1 MLLTRSTRSRA
12 MTMPALLMP
21 VVFAVGLPA
30 CGRIPTEGSGQ
41 TETVAAAEEAADAHD
56 SSGVQDMG
64 FGYAPARGPVQTVPP
79 GSVAVE
85 FEPAEMNFGVLS
97 PGAAVRGTTRLWNVG
112 TEELRISRSITSCG
126 CTATEDLA
134 GRVIPPGGYIE
145 FTTTMNM
152 KSGLGEKKEKITVY
166 FEPGG
171 ERIAIQYYTA
181 ELSLPIRLTPPYVNA
196 SRRVNDRWVQT
207 TEGEIVLTARDGQPF
222 TVLRVHGE
230 PPDFVGFDPATD
242 QPRSEYTLRWDMLR
256 FEGVIPWFWVIETDR
271 PDCPLIDARIRHSS
285 TLPAKPPG
293 RPWVP
298 KDQRIL
304 VGTVRPG
311 EAFEVVTKIEYNG
324 GYPPDP
330 TTATVVSESTLFQ
343 AELIEAQVDGQYLQF
358 RIRVSAADNAPPG
371 LLYGSLAVGASGFTG
386 SLQIIGSVE
395 Q

>member
-12 MTMPALLMP
+12 MTLPAILMP

-30 CGRIPTEGSGQ
+30 CGRIPAEGSGQ
-41 TETVAAAEEAADAHD
+41 TETAAAAEEVADAHD

-64 FGYAPARGPVQTVPP
+64 FGYTPARGPVQTVPP

-171 ERIAIQYYTA
+171 ERVAIQYYTA
-181 ELSLPIRLTPPYVNA
+181 ELSLPIRLTPPYLNA
-196 SRRVNDRWVQT
+196 SRRVNDQWVHT
-207 TEGEIVLTARDGQPF
+207 TAGEIVLTAQDGRPF
-222 TVLRVHGE
+222 SVLRAHGE
-230 PPDFVGFDPATD
+230 APEFVGFDPATD
-242 QPRSEYTLRWDMLR
+242 QPRSEYTLRWDLRR

-304 VGTVRPG
+304 VGIVQPG

-358 RIRVSAADNAPPG
+358 RIRVSAADNAGPG
-371 LLYGSLAVGASGFTG
+371 LLYGSLAIGASGFTG
-386 SLQIIGSVE
+386 SLQIIGAVE
-395 Q
+395 R

>member
-1 MLLTRSTRSRA
+1 MLLTRSTRSWA
-12 MTMPALLMP
+12 MTLPALL
-21 VVFAVGLPA
+21 VSVGLTG
-30 CGRIPTEGSGQ
+30 CGRMPAEGSGNTE
-41 TETVAAAEEAADAHD
+41 TETVTVAEDPADGHG
-56 SSGVQDMG
+56 SSGVREMG
-64 FGYAPARGPVQTVPP
+64 FGYKPARGPVQTVPT

-112 TEELRISRSITSCG
+112 TEELRISKSITSCG
-126 CTATEDLA
+126 CTAAEDLA
-134 GRVIPPGGYIE
+134 GRVIPPGGYTE

-166 FEPGG
+166 FEPDGK
-171 ERIAIQYYTA
+171 RIAIQYYTA
-181 ELSLPIRLTPPYVNA
+181 ELSLPIRLTPPYLFA
-196 SRRVNDRWVQT
+196 SNRVNDQWIHTMQGTIGVSAQ
-207 TEGEIVLTARDGQPF
+207 DGQPF
-222 TVLRVHGE
+222 TILRAHGLTPE
-230 PPDFVGFDPATD
+230 FVGFDPATD
-242 QPRSEYTLRWDMLR
+242 LPRSEYTLSWDLRR

-271 PDCPLIDARIRHSS
+271 PDCPLVDARIRHSS
-285 TLPAKPPG
+285 TMPNKPRG

-304 VGTVRPG
+304 VGIVQADEP
-311 EAFEVVTKIEYNG
+311 FEVVTKIEYNG

-330 TTATVVSESTLFQ
+330 TTATVVSESTLLE

-358 RIRVSAADNAPPG
+358 RIRVTPAATAEPG

-386 SLQIIGSVE
+386 SLHIIAAVE